1 MWVVSAKQQVHLTT
15 EPSLQPLEPSLNQVT
30 ENKFTSVL
38 NVVVRITTEFVP
50 HVCTGQWGFTMDKKL
65 MTTQQR
71 GRGELFFFF
80 FSYPFNSQSTGNPVP
95 PLRVPTS
102 QPWDSRDSLEVKT
115 SPSHTSQHQEQQCC
129 LRILT

>member
-1 MWVVSAKQQVHLTT
+1 MN

-80 FSYPFNSQSTGNPVP
+80 
-95 PLRVPTS
+95 
-102 QPWDSRDSLEVKT
+102 SLPGLMKEF
-115 SPSHTSQHQEQQCC
+115 QEWEW
-129 LRILT
+129 LNGEASE